1 MPANTTAGPRSVIH
15 DLGYRRYDGPRLGR
29 AQIIRALAWHSF
41 RAAFGFGR
49 GAKAKIVPLVA
60 LVALCLPAVVNAFAM
75 SKGNPRVVDYDIYQP
90 TLRDL
95 VMTVFVAV
103 QAPELV
109 SRDLRSRVLPL
120 YFARPI
126 KTIDYPLAK
135 YLAFTGACLV
145 MMEVPLLLLYG
156 GSIANVHGGAAVWGQ
171 TRALI
176 PGLLVGL
183 MWSVVLAAI
192 SLFLASLTGRR
203 AFATGAVAI
212 FFLLTFTLAEIL
224 LQVEGRDQGAQP
236 VAVKGSGPRRLG
248 PAAAVVYVPS
258 LAEKVSG
265 LFSPFTLFDGVRMW
279 LGGTDLADGVSNP
292 GGFGAVYAL
301 VLVIITGAVPVRPG
315 RPLPEGAPVMTVIQ
329 IKNVSRWYG
338 NVVAVNDITMDIG
351 PGVTGLLGP
360 NGAGKSTILHMIAG
374 FLAPSRGT
382 LTVHPALGEPV
393 PTWRNPDIYRS
404 LGLVPEHDS
413 VYAFL
418 TGEEFVRST
427 AKLHKLANPGAAT
440 RRRSR

>member
-1 MPANTTAGPRSVIH
+1 MSANPSATSAGSVIH

-29 AQIIRALAWHSF
+29 AQIIKALAWHSF
-41 RAAFGFGR
+41 RGAFGFGR

-75 SKGNPRVVDYDIYQP
+75 SKGNPRVVDYDTYTP
-90 TLRDL
+90 ALRDL

-145 MMEVPLLLLYG
+145 MMEVPLILLYG
-156 GSIANVHGGAAVWGQ
+156 GSIANVHGGSAVWGQ

-183 MWSVVLAAI
+183 MWAVVLAAI

-212 FFLLTFTLAEIL
+212 VLLLTFTLAEIL
-224 LQVEGRDQGAQP
+224 LQVEGPQNQGP
-236 VAVKGSGPRRLG
+236 PGVLYG
-248 PAAAVVYVPS
+248 PS
-258 LAEKVSG
+258 LADKISG

-279 LGGTDLADGVSNP
+279 LGGTDPADSVPSP

-301 VLVIITGAVPVRPG
+301 VLVAILA
-315 RPLPEGAPVMTVIQ
+315 LCL
-329 IKNVSRWYG
+329 YG
-338 NVVAVNDITMDIG
+338 
-351 PGVTGLLGP
+351 
-360 NGAGKSTILHMIAG
+360 
-374 FLAPSRGT
+374 LAAR
-382 LTVHPALGEPV
+382 
-393 PTWRNPDIYRS
+393 YRKARLS
-404 LGLVPEHDS
+404 
-413 VYAFL
+413 
-418 TGEEFVRST
+418 
-427 AKLHKLANPGAAT
+427 
-440 RRRSR
+440 

>member
-1 MPANTTAGPRSVIH
+1 MPADTSAPLTGGRARSGGGATSVIH

-29 AQIIRALAWHSF
+29 AQIVRALAWHSF
-41 RAAFGFGR
+41 RAAFGLGR

-75 SKGNPRVVDYDIYQP
+75 SRGNPRVVDYDTYTP
-90 TLRDL
+90 ALRDL

-145 MMEVPLLLLYG
+145 MMEVPLLLLYA
-156 GSIANVHGGAAVWGQ
+156 GSIANVHGGSAVWGQ

-183 MWSVVLAAI
+183 MWAVVLAAI

-212 FFLLTFTLAEIL
+212 VLLLTFTLAEIL
-224 LQVEGRDQGAQP
+224 LQVEGQQNQ
-236 VAVKGSGPRRLG
+236 VAVAKGGPGG
-248 PAAAVVYVPS
+248 PVLLQPIHYVPS
-258 LAEKVSG
+258 LADKISG

-279 LGGTDLADGVSNP
+279 LGGTNPADSVPNP

-301 VLVIITGAVPVRPG
+301 VLIAVTA
-315 RPLPEGAPVMTVIQ
+315 LCLA
-329 IKNVSRWYG
+329 
-338 NVVAVNDITMDIG
+338 
-351 PGVTGLLGP
+351 GL
-360 NGAGKSTILHMIAG
+360 AA
-374 FLAPSRGT
+374 R
-382 LTVHPALGEPV
+382 
-393 PTWRNPDIYRS
+393 YRKARLS
-404 LGLVPEHDS
+404 
-413 VYAFL
+413 
-418 TGEEFVRST
+418 
-427 AKLHKLANPGAAT
+427 
-440 RRRSR
+440 

>member
-1 MPANTTAGPRSVIH
+1 MPADTAASAPTAGPSVIH

-29 AQIIRALAWHSF
+29 AQIVRALAWHSF
-41 RAAFGFGR
+41 RAAFGLGR

-75 SKGNPRVVDYDIYQP
+75 SRGNPRVVDYDTYTP
-90 TLRDL
+90 ALRDL

-135 YLAFTGACLV
+135 YLAFTAACLV

-156 GSIANVHGGAAVWGQ
+156 GSIANVHGGSAVWAQ
-171 TRALI
+171 TTALI

-183 MWSVVLAAI
+183 MWAVVLAAI

-212 FFLLTFTLAEIL
+212 VLLLTFTLAEIL
-224 LQVEGRDQGAQP
+224 LQVEGQQNQGPQGAVAKGGPGGPILVQP
-236 VAVKGSGPRRLG
+236 IH
-248 PAAAVVYVPS
+248 YVPS
-258 LAEKVSG
+258 LADKVSG

-279 LGGTDLADGVSNP
+279 LGGTNPADSVPNP

-301 VLVIITGAVPVRPG
+301 VLIAVTA
-315 RPLPEGAPVMTVIQ
+315 LCLA
-329 IKNVSRWYG
+329 
-338 NVVAVNDITMDIG
+338 
-351 PGVTGLLGP
+351 GL
-360 NGAGKSTILHMIAG
+360 AA
-374 FLAPSRGT
+374 R
-382 LTVHPALGEPV
+382 
-393 PTWRNPDIYRS
+393 YRKARLS
-404 LGLVPEHDS
+404 
-413 VYAFL
+413 
-418 TGEEFVRST
+418 
-427 AKLHKLANPGAAT
+427 
-440 RRRSR
+440 

>member
-1 MPANTTAGPRSVIH
+1 MPANTASSATTPGPSVIH

-29 AQIIRALAWHSF
+29 AQIIKALAWHSF
-41 RAAFGFGR
+41 RAAFGLGR

-75 SKGNPRVVDYDIYQP
+75 SRGNARVVDYDTYTP
-90 TLRDL
+90 ALRDL

-135 YLAFTGACLV
+135 YLAFAGACLV
-145 MMEVPLLLLYG
+145 MMEGPLLLLYG
-156 GSIANVHGGAAVWGQ
+156 GSIANVHGGSAVWAQ
-171 TRALI
+171 TTALI

-183 MWSVVLAAI
+183 MWAVVLAAI

-212 FFLLTFTLAEIL
+212 ALLLTFTLAEIL
-224 LQVEGRDQGAQP
+224 LQVEGQQNN
-236 VAVKGSGPRRLG
+236 
-248 PAAAVVYVPS
+248 
-258 LAEKVSG
+258 VSG

-279 LGGTDLADGVSNP
+279 LGGTDPADGVPNP

-301 VLVIITGAVPVRPG
+301 VLVIITA
-315 RPLPEGAPVMTVIQ
+315 LCL
-329 IKNVSRWYG
+329 YG
-338 NVVAVNDITMDIG
+338 
-351 PGVTGLLGP
+351 
-360 NGAGKSTILHMIAG
+360 
-374 FLAPSRGT
+374 LAAR
-382 LTVHPALGEPV
+382 
-393 PTWRNPDIYRS
+393 YRRARLS
-404 LGLVPEHDS
+404 
-413 VYAFL
+413 
-418 TGEEFVRST
+418 
-427 AKLHKLANPGAAT
+427 
-440 RRRSR
+440 